1 MEDLKS
7 IETQDKDEKTCLDF
21 LNMDKSSWTVNDQTD
36 DYKLSYLYIQMNNPL
51 TKSPEEKLSFC
62 LEVTLKK
69 PIDKV
74 ANCLNDIEQRKSF
87 DALYKEGKVI
97 SETKGNPDTYVL
109 HLLLRMGFVF
119 SNRDFVVQKKIWKDY
134 QGKKDHYLIHVISID
149 HPDYPEK
156 SDPVR
161 AVFLNRAA
169 YLKPSE
175 KEGET
180 FLTLCNC
187 IDMKVINV
195 GSFFAVSKGTSGMK
209 NWLTKF
215 KDALEKA

>member
-7 IETQDKDEKTCLDF
+7 IETSDKDERTCLDF
-21 LNMDKSSWTVNDQTD
+21 LTMDKSSWTVNDKSD
-36 DYKLSYLYIQMNNPL
+36 EHKLSYSYIQMNNPL

-69 PIDKV
+69 PIEKV

-87 DALYKEGKVI
+87 DTLYKEGKII
-97 SETKGNPDTYVL
+97 SETKGNPDTYIL
-109 HLLLRMGFVF
+109 YFLLKMGFVF

-149 HPDYPEK
+149 HSDYTEK

-161 AVFLNRAA
+161 GVFLNRAA
-169 YLKPSE
+169 YLRPGE
-175 KEGET
+175 K
-180 FLTLCNC
+180 
-187 IDMKVINV
+187 
-195 GSFFAVSKGTSGMK
+195 
-209 NWLTKF
+209 
-215 KDALEKA
+215 

>member
-1 MEDLKS
+1 MENLKS
-7 IETQDKDEKTCLDF
+7 IETQDKDERTCLDF

-36 DYKLSYLYIQMNNPL
+36 DYKLSYSYIQMNNPL

-109 HLLLRMGFVF
+109 HLLLKMGFVF
-119 SNRDFVVQKKIWKDY
+119 SNRDFVVQKKY
-134 QGKKDHYLIHVISID
+134 GKIIK
-149 HPDYPEK
+149 EK
-156 SDPVR
+156 
-161 AVFLNRAA
+161 
-169 YLKPSE
+169 K
-175 KEGET
+175 
-180 FLTLCNC
+180 
-187 IDMKVINV
+187 III
-195 GSFFAVSKGTSGMK
+195 
-209 NWLTKF
+209 
-215 KDALEKA
+215 